1 MKILIETGQKV
12 PDFLESYK
20 PADEV
25 VKFDDDTDDEA
36 DDGDDNANT
45 NNPDAGTGWGGIP
58 MESSNDDAPVS
69 TGWE

>member
-36 DDGDDNANT
+36 ADGDDNVIT
-45 NNPDAGTGWGGIP
+45 NNDDAGTVWSGIP
-58 MESSNDDAPVS
+58 MESSSDDAPVS
-69 TGWE
+69 TDWE

>member
-1 MKILIETGQKV
+1 VKILIETGQKV

-36 DDGDDNANT
+36 ADGEDT
-45 NNPDAGTGWGGIP
+45 NNENGGTGWGGIP
-58 MESSNDDAPVS
+58 MESSNDDAEAPVS